1 MTPILTIINTTDRD
15 QFRRDC
21 GTVGAT
27 LLLLAALSAIGYVLR
42 TEPAPDYEIERIMR
56 AACRLPDIN
65 GAVTIFTMRDNKL
78 ECGRYQ

>member
-1 MTPILTIINTTDRD
+1 MTPIPKIIQTTGRD

-27 LLLLAALSAIGYVLR
+27 LLLLSAVLAAVYGLR
-42 TEPAPDYEIERIMR
+42 TESAPDYEMERIMR